1 MILTGRQIEAAV
13 EAAEIV
19 IRPFDPSRMNPN
31 SYNYTLGSQLRFA
44 EGVLDARR
52 EVTWRSA
59 TIGDEGYV
67 LMPGQLYL
75 ASTAEVIGSDTY
87 VTSLIGRSSL
97 GRLGLFVQVT
107 ADLGHQGAVH
117 CWTLE
122 LTVVQ
127 PLRVVPGMPLGQ
139 VSFWS
144 TAGAASS
151 YSGVYGQTSSPRPF
165 WPPSLA

>member
-1 MILTGRQIEAAV
+1 MILTGHQIEAAV
-13 EAAEIV
+13 GAAEIV

-44 EGVLDARR
+44 KGVLDARR
-52 EVTWRSA
+52 EVTWHSA
-59 TIGDEGYV
+59 TIGNEGYV
-67 LMPGQLYL
+67 LVPGQLYL

-144 TAGAASS
+144 TAGSASS
-151 YSGVYGQTSSPRPF
+151 YSGMYGQTSSPMPF
-165 WPPSLA
+165 WPPSLT

>member
-1 MILTGRQIEAAV
+1 MILTGRQIKAAV
-13 EAAEIV
+13 DASEIV
-19 IRPFDPSRMNPN
+19 IRPFDPRHINPN
-31 SYNYTLGSQLRFA
+31 SYNYTLGRHLKSA

-52 EVTWRSA
+52 EVIWHSA

-67 LMPGQLYL
+67 LVPGRLYL

-107 ADLGHQGAVH
+107 ADLGHQGAIH

-122 LTVVQ
+122 LAVVQ

-139 VSFWS
+139 VSFWR
-144 TAGAASS
+144 TAGSVTS
-151 YSGVYGQTSSPRPF
+151 YSGIYGQSSAPTPF

>member
-13 EAAEIV
+13 DAAEIV
-19 IRPFDPSRMNPN
+19 IHPFDPSRMNPN
-31 SYNYTLGSQLRFA
+31 SYNYTLGRQLKFT
-44 EGVLDARR
+44 EGDLDARR
-52 EVTWRSA
+52 EVTWHSI
-59 TIGDEGYV
+59 TIGYEGYLLV
-67 LMPGQLYL
+67 PGQLYL

-139 VSFWS
+139 VSFWTTTGS
-144 TAGAASS
+144 VTAYEGM
-151 YSGVYGQTSSPRPF
+151 YGQTSSPTPF
-165 WPPSLA
+165 WPQSLA

>member
-13 EAAEIV
+13 DAAEIV

-31 SYNYTLGSQLRFA
+31 SYNYTLGRHLKFT

-52 EVTWRSA
+52 EVIWRSVV
-59 TIGDEGYV
+59 IGDEGYV
-67 LMPGQLYL
+67 LVPGRLYL

-139 VSFWS
+139 VSFWR
-144 TAGAASS
+144 TAGSVTS
-151 YSGVYGQTSSPRPF
+151 YSGMYGQTSAPTPF

>member
-1 MILTGRQIEAAV
+1 MILTGRQIAAAV
-13 EAAEIV
+13 DAAEIV
-19 IRPFDPSRMNPN
+19 IRPFHPSRINPN
-31 SYNYTLGSQLRFA
+31 SYNYTLGRHLKFA

-52 EVTWRSA
+52 EVRWHSV
-59 TIGDEGYV
+59 TIDHEGYV
-67 LMPGQLYL
+67 LVPGRLYL
-75 ASTAEVIGSDTY
+75 ASTAEVIGSDIY

-127 PLRVVPGMPLGQ
+127 PLRVVPGMSLGQ
-139 VSFWS
+139 VSFWR
-144 TAGAASS
+144 TAGSVTS
-151 YSGVYGQTSSPRPF
+151 YSGMYGQTSAPRPF